1 MKILLTHLKLMLGGI
16 VLIGLSQFAHADSPL
31 ADTIKARDR
40 QTALAMVR
48 AGANVNQP
56 QNDGTTPL
64 HWAVYQVDPELVATL
79 LRNEADA
86 NVSND
91 FGATPLSQAAR
102 VANTEMI
109 AMLLEAGADPNQA
122 NSDGQTPLMLA
133 AWTGVVEVAELLI
146 NHGADVNAEERWTG
160 QSALMWAAS
169 RNHAE
174 MTELLIASGA
184 DVSVR
189 ARSFDWERQITSEPR
204 NQYRPAGGLTPL
216 LYAARSGCL
225 RCVQAIVEAGADVD
239 MPTPEG
245 VTPLIVAIDNFHFQT
260 AHYLLDADANP
271 HSFDWW
277 GRTPLYTAIDVR
289 TLESRGDRLDAQAQ
303 QAALELARRLLDQG
317 VYVDP
322 VLNFGRP
329 GKGGGNG
336 RFSDEHLTTGTT
348 PLLRAAVSHDAE
360 AVSLLLE
367 YGAAVDLPNI
377 FGATPLIVTSGLATP
392 RGLLSD
398 GTVYGAP
405 DVEDR
410 AIATLQL
417 LLDAGA
423 DINAR
428 VTDTTSYSAFIPRHN
443 AMTDRQGQTA
453 IYGPGKWGWMK
464 VARFLVEHGA
474 EVNITDF
481 YGKTSVDSALA
492 KAGGEQE
499 ELWEEL
505 AEYLRSVN

>member
-1 MKILLTHLKLMLGGI
+1 MKILLTHLKLMLGVI
-16 VLIGLSQFAHADSPL
+16 ALIGLSQFALADSPL
-31 ADTIKARDR
+31 ADTIKAGDR

-133 AWTGVVEVAELLI
+133 AWTGVVEVAEFLI

-225 RCVQAIVEAGADVD
+225 RCVQAIISCLMRMPIPTASTGGVERRC
-239 MPTPEG
+239 TP
-245 VTPLIVAIDNFHFQT
+245 Q
-260 AHYLLDADANP
+260 
-271 HSFDWW
+271 
-277 GRTPLYTAIDVR
+277 
-289 TLESRGDRLDAQAQ
+289 
-303 QAALELARRLLDQG
+303 
-317 VYVDP
+317 
-322 VLNFGRP
+322 
-329 GKGGGNG
+329 
-336 RFSDEHLTTGTT
+336 
-348 PLLRAAVSHDAE
+348 
-360 AVSLLLE
+360 
-367 YGAAVDLPNI
+367 
-377 FGATPLIVTSGLATP
+377 
-392 RGLLSD
+392 
-398 GTVYGAP
+398 
-405 DVEDR
+405 
-410 AIATLQL
+410 
-417 LLDAGA
+417 
-423 DINAR
+423 
-428 VTDTTSYSAFIPRHN
+428 
-443 AMTDRQGQTA
+443 
-453 IYGPGKWGWMK
+453 
-464 VARFLVEHGA
+464 
-474 EVNITDF
+474 
-481 YGKTSVDSALA
+481 
-492 KAGGEQE
+492 
-499 ELWEEL
+499 
-505 AEYLRSVN
+505 